1 MIETKTSWKDTG
13 FDCDHCGG
21 VILRRTDIETGQPK
35 RVCYQCKVCG
45 CQWRTNGDVL
55 RIGTGPDCRAAQE
68 DRMTE
73 AGEENQLSRRFVIIL
88 AVVAFLLI
96 ARFGGIMALRL
107 LIPLGLAVVILIA
120 LARFARE
127 KGWW

>member
-1 MIETKTSWKDTG
+1 MIETKTTWKDTG
-13 FDCDHCGG
+13 YDCDHCGG
-21 VILRRTDIETGQPK
+21 QILRRTDIETGQPK
-35 RVCYQCKVCG
+35 RVCYKCKVCG

-68 DRMTE
+68 DRMAE
-73 AGEENQLSRRFVIIL
+73 AADEYQLSRRFVMIL

-96 ARFGGIMALRL
+96 ARFGGIAALRL

>member
-68 DRMTE
+68 ERMAE
-73 AGEENQLSRRFVIIL
+73 AVEEGQLSRRFIIIL

-96 ARFGGIMALRL
+96 ARFGGVLALRL

>member
-1 MIETKTSWKDTG
+1 MIETKTTWKDTG

-68 DRMTE
+68 ERMAE
-73 AGEENQLSRRFVIIL
+73 VVEESQLSRRFVIIL
-88 AVVAFLLI
+88 GIVAFLLI
-96 ARFGGIMALRL
+96 ARFGGIMALRV